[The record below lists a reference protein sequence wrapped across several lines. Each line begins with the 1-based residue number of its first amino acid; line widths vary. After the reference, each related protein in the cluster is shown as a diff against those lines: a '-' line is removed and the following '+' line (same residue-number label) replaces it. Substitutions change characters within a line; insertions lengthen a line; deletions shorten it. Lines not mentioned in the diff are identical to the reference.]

1 MAKIK
6 YSQTLVEPRRIYNKH
21 YAKLNLDSDLLY
33 QKMKSDLYKLPNK
46 DGLIFGFEM
55 WFKDFQKELT
65 HLYLVDRHL
74 KYTLIDMNLTDLKGI
89 KDILRSK
96 GAQKDAYI
104 AKINLETKVVT
115 FDFSL
120 HIPFEKFGYTFSLV
134 LLEDSE
140 MVLQFDDGDKTGAI
154 PEEHYRILKNSDDK
168 TELYL
173 ASLFRLATNLV
184 AYVECFPE
192 QVKDGVP
199 HNDPSLS
206 HDKSF
211 HVETVDKLNF
221 QVNKSNKINAP
232 HIRKA
237 HFRRLTSDY
246 FKNKK
251 GKIILVQETM
261 VNGKAKSVYT
271 AKDLTKMM

>member
-21 YAKLNLDSDLLY
+21 YAKRNLDSDLLY
-33 QKMKSDLYKLPNK
+33 QQMKSDIYKHPNK
-46 DGLIFGFEM
+46 DDLTFGFEM

-65 HLYLVDRHL
+65 HLFLVDRHL
-74 KYTLIDMNLTDLKGI
+74 KYTLRDMNLTDLKGI

-96 GAQKDAYI
+96 GVEKDAFI
-104 AKINLETKVVT
+104 AKVDLETKVVT

-134 LLEDSE
+134 LHEDSE

-184 AYVECFPE
+184 AYIECFPE

-199 HNDPSLS
+199 HNVPSLS

-211 HVETVDKLNF
+211 HIETVDKLNF

-237 HFRRLTSDY
+237 HFRRLRSDY
-246 FKNKK
+246 FKNMK

-261 VNGKAKSVYT
+261 VNGRAKSVYT
-271 AKDLTKMM
+271 AKDLTKLM

>member
-46 DGLIFGFEM
+46 DDLTFGFEM

-65 HLYLVDRHL
+65 HLFLVDRHL
-74 KYTLIDMNLTDLKGI
+74 KYTLRDMNLTDLKGI

-96 GAQKDAYI
+96 GVEKNAFI
-104 AKINLETKVVT
+104 AKVDLETKVVT

-120 HIPFEKFGYTFSLV
+120 HIPFEKFGYIFSLV
-134 LLEDSE
+134 LHEDSE

-199 HNDPSLS
+199 HNVPSLS

>member
-46 DGLIFGFEM
+46 DGPIFGFEM
-55 WFKDFQKELT
+55 FFKDFQKELT

-74 KYTLIDMNLTDLKGI
+74 KYTLRDMNLTDLKGI

-96 GAQKDAYI
+96 GVEKDAFI
-104 AKINLETKVVT
+104 EKVDLETKVVT

-134 LLEDSE
+134 LHEDSE

>member
-46 DGLIFGFEM
+46 DHLTFGFEM

-168 TELYL
+168 NELYL

>member
-1 MAKIK
+1 MSRCSEKG
-6 YSQTLVEPRRIYNKH
+6 VE
-21 YAKLNLDSDLLY
+21 
-33 QKMKSDLYKLPNK
+33 
-46 DGLIFGFEM
+46 
-55 WFKDFQKELT
+55 
-65 HLYLVDRHL
+65 
-74 KYTLIDMNLTDLKGI
+74 
-89 KDILRSK
+89 
-96 GAQKDAYI
+96 KDAFI
-104 AKINLETKVVT
+104 AKVDLETKVVT

-134 LLEDSE
+134 LHEDSE

-154 PEEHYRILKNSDDK
+154 PEEHYRLLKNSDDK

-184 AYVECFPE
+184 AYTECFPE

-199 HNDPSLS
+199 HNVASLS

-211 HVETVDKLNF
+211 HIGTVDKLNF
-221 QVNKSNKINAP
+221 QVNKSNKISSP

-237 HFRRLTSDY
+237 HFRRLRSDY
-246 FKNKK
+246 FKNMK

-261 VNGKAKSVYT
+261 VNGRAKSVYT
-271 AKDLTKMM
+271 AKDLTKLM

>member
-134 LLEDSE
+134 LHEDSE

-168 TELYL
+168 NELYL

>member
-46 DGLIFGFEM
+46 DGPIFGFEM
-55 WFKDFQKELT
+55 FFKDFQKELT

-74 KYTLIDMNLTDLKGI
+74 KYTLRDMNLTDLKGI

-96 GAQKDAYI
+96 GVEKDAFI
-104 AKINLETKVVT
+104 EKVDLETKVVT

-134 LLEDSE
+134 LHEDSE

-261 VNGKAKSVYT
+261 VNGRAKSVYT
-271 AKDLTKMM
+271 AKDLTKLM